1 MSQSATEIRLV
12 YNSIYELFLM
22 VSVATY
28 YVPSS
33 VASQAYPI
41 NQEKIYIRHR
51 NPFFQEVTCLTI
63 SLSIFIPF
71 IAAIFVPFLYKRIQ
85 SRKIGWFVL
94 LVPLLLFVTLAS
106 FIPSIAKGETY
117 THTFRWIESA
127 GIHFTTYLD
136 GLSLIFGL
144 LITGVGSLVILYS
157 IYYLSERESLGRFYV
172 YLLLFMGAMLGV
184 VFSDNLM
191 VLYVFW
197 ELTSISSFLLIA
209 FWYHRKKSRYGA
221 QKSMLITVSGGIA
234 MLAGFIMLH
243 TMTGTYSVREIV
255 VTIGQYTDEPLFVFA
270 MLLVLL
276 GAFTKSAQFPFH
288 IWLPDAMEAPT
299 PVSAYLHSATMV
311 KAGIYLV
318 ARFTP
323 IFGGEMT
330 WFYIV
335 SSVGIFTLFWGSFNA
350 VKQTDLKALLA
361 YSTISQLGL
370 VMSLFGLGSAA
381 LNEGHS
387 ANSIIY
393 AQATFAA
400 LFHLINHSTFKGALF
415 MVVGILDHEL
425 GTRDV
430 RRLGGLM
437 AFMPVTFS
445 IALIGSFSMAGLP
458 PFNGFLS
465 KEMFFESL
473 VNARNL
479 ELFDVGTM
487 GTIFLIVAWLASVF
501 TFVYSMIIVF
511 QTFFGEFQPERIEK
525 PSREAPFGM
534 LLAPSILAI
543 LVIGIFFFPNSIG
556 NYLLRPAMAAVYP
569 TLEGAEG
576 LTPQIVAWHG
586 FNSPALL
593 MTIGVII
600 LGAVLYKFYRYWR
613 GIYTIAPMT
622 WNLDAAF
629 NANLI
634 LLEKASHFFTR
645 LYMKGYLKDYLVYI
659 FSFFIVVVGGAIV
672 YTGSYTFDFSND
684 APVTANEYLIVL
696 AMAVAGLSML
706 FAKSR
711 MTAIILNGVLGY
723 SIAFFFVVFRA
734 PDLALTQAVVET
746 VTTALFL
753 LCFYFLP
760 DWKKER
766 SPIGTKVL
774 NGLIAFAAGTI
785 VTVLALTVQ
794 GNKMFESISVYFED
808 SYQLA
813 GGKNI
818 VNTILGD
825 FRAFDTMLEVVV
837 LFIAGIGVFT
847 LIKLKT
853 RKEGQDFEDQ

>member
-1 MSQSATEIRLV
+1 M
-12 YNSIYELFLM
+12 
-22 VSVATY
+22 
-28 YVPSS
+28 
-33 VASQAYPI
+33 
-41 NQEKIYIRHR
+41 
-51 NPFFQEVTCLTI
+51 LTI
-63 SLSIFIPF
+63 TLSIFIPF
-71 IAAIFVPFLYKRIQ
+71 LAAIFVPFIYKRILNQ
-85 SRKIGWFVL
+85 KIGWFVL
-94 LVPLLLFVTLAS
+94 FVPLVLFAMLAS

-117 THTFRWIESA
+117 SHTIRWIESA

-243 TMTGTYSVREIV
+243 TMTGSYSVREILN
-255 VTIGQYTDEPLFVFA
+255 TIGQHTDEPLFSLSMV
-270 MLLVLL
+270 LVLL

-323 IFGGEMT
+323 IYGSEMT

-335 SSVGIFTLFWGSFNA
+335 SGVGIFTLFWGSFNA

-370 VMSLFGLGSAA
+370 IMSLFGLGSAA
-381 LNEGHS
+381 LNQG
-387 ANSIIY
+387 ADGNSVLY

-415 MVVGILDHEL
+415 MVVGIVDHEL
-425 GTRDV
+425 GTRDI

-437 AFMPVTFS
+437 AFMPVTFT

-465 KEMFFESL
+465 KEMFFDAL
-473 VNARNL
+473 LNARNFD
-479 ELFDVGTM
+479 LFDISTM
-487 GTIFLIVAWLASVF
+487 GTLFLVVAWIASVF

-511 QTFFGEFQPERIEK
+511 QTFFGELHLQSDRLEK
-525 PSREAPFGM
+525 QLKEASLGM
-534 LLAPSILAI
+534 LIAPSILAL
-543 LVIGIFFFPNSIG
+543 LVVGIFFFPNVIG

-569 TLEGAEG
+569 TLAGAEG
-576 LTPQIVAWHG
+576 LVPKISAWHG
-586 FNSPALL
+586 FESVALW
-593 MTIGVII
+593 MTVGVVVLGII
-600 LGAVLYKFYRYWR
+600 LYRTLRRWR
-613 GIYTIAPMT
+613 GIYTIAPMN
-622 WNLDAAF
+622 WNLDTLF
-629 NANLI
+629 NASLAF
-634 LLEKASHFFTR
+634 LEKGSSYLTR
-645 LYMKGYLKDYLVYI
+645 LYMKGFLKDYLVYI
-659 FSFFIVVVGGAIV
+659 FSFFIVAVGAGILL
-672 YTGSYTFDFSND
+672 TGSYSFDFSND
-684 APVTANEYLIVL
+684 APITINEFLIVF
-696 AMAVAGLSML
+696 AMTIAAISLL
-706 FAKSR
+706 LAKSR
-711 MTAIILNGVLGY
+711 KTAIILNGVLGY
-723 SIAFFFVVFRA
+723 SIAFLFVVLRA

-746 VTTALFL
+746 VTTVLFL
-753 LCFYFLP
+753 LAFFFLP
-760 DWKKER
+760 EWKKED
-766 SPIGTKVL
+766 SPRRTKVL
-774 NGLIAFAAGTI
+774 NGLIAISVGTI

-794 GNKMFESISVYFED
+794 GNKMFESISAYFED
-808 SYQLA
+808 SYNLA

-837 LFIAGIGVFT
+837 LFIAGIGVYT
-847 LIKLKT
+847 LIKLKVK
-853 RKEGQDFEDQ
+853 KEGQDFEDQ

>member
-1 MSQSATEIRLV
+1 M
-12 YNSIYELFLM
+12 
-22 VSVATY
+22 
-28 YVPSS
+28 
-33 VASQAYPI
+33 
-41 NQEKIYIRHR
+41 
-51 NPFFQEVTCLTI
+51 LTI
-63 SLSIFIPF
+63 TFSIFIPF
-71 IAAIFVPFLYKRIQ
+71 LAAIFVPFIYKRIL

-94 LVPLLLFVTLAS
+94 FVPLVLFTLLAS

-117 THTFRWIESA
+117 SHTIRWIDSA

-243 TMTGTYSVREIV
+243 TMTGSYSVREILN
-255 VTIGQYTDEPLFVFA
+255 TIGQHTDEPLFLFS

-323 IFGGEMT
+323 IYGSEMT

-335 SSVGIFTLFWGSFNA
+335 SGVGIFTLFWGSFNA

-370 VMSLFGLGSAA
+370 IMSLFGLGSAA
-381 LNEGHS
+381 LNQG
-387 ANSIIY
+387 ADTNSVIY

-415 MVVGILDHEL
+415 MVVGIVDHEL
-425 GTRDV
+425 GTRDI

-437 AFMPVTFS
+437 AFMPVTFT

-465 KEMFFESL
+465 KEMFFDAL
-473 VNARNL
+473 LNARNFD
-479 ELFDVGTM
+479 LFDVSTM
-487 GTIFLIVAWLASVF
+487 GTLFLVVAWIASVF

-511 QTFFGEFQPERIEK
+511 QTFFGELHLQSDRLEK
-525 PSREAPFGM
+525 QLKEASLGM
-534 LLAPSILAI
+534 LIAPSILAL
-543 LVIGIFFFPNSIG
+543 LVVGIFFFPNVIG
-556 NYLLRPAMAAVYP
+556 NYLLRPAMAASTQHLQV
-569 TLEGAEG
+569 LKVWHR
-576 LTPQIVAWHG
+576 QISAWHG
-586 FNSPALL
+586 FESAALW
-593 MTIGVII
+593 MTVGVVILGII
-600 LGAVLYKFYRYWR
+600 LYRTLRRWK
-613 GIYTIAPMT
+613 GIYMVAPMN
-622 WNLDAAF
+622 WNLDALF
-629 NANLI
+629 NANLAF
-634 LLEKASHFFTR
+634 LERGSSYLTR

-659 FSFFIVVVGGAIV
+659 FSFFIVALGAGILL
-672 YTGSYTFDFSND
+672 TGSYSFDFQ
-684 APVTANEYLIVL
+684 
-696 AMAVAGLSML
+696 
-706 FAKSR
+706 
-711 MTAIILNGVLGY
+711 MTRR
-723 SIAFFFVVFRA
+723 FR
-734 PDLALTQAVVET
+734 
-746 VTTALFL
+746 
-753 LCFYFLP
+753 
-760 DWKKER
+760 
-766 SPIGTKVL
+766 
-774 NGLIAFAAGTI
+774 
-785 VTVLALTVQ
+785 
-794 GNKMFESISVYFED
+794 
-808 SYQLA
+808 
-813 GGKNI
+813 
-818 VNTILGD
+818 
-825 FRAFDTMLEVVV
+825 
-837 LFIAGIGVFT
+837 
-847 LIKLKT
+847 
-853 RKEGQDFEDQ
+853 